1 MFAKNYQIGSNSQM
15 QKHTAITHNLDSFLS
30 AVRSKGRYC
39 FGLEELKTTLQL
51 SNKAANQALFRA
63 KSKSKIVQVRKS
75 FYAILTPEYLNRGML
90 PAYLFIDDLMAHLH
104 KRYYIGLLSAA
115 ALHGAAHQQPM
126 ETFVITQKPALR
138 PIKNKNLKIN
148 FMVKKDWADEFIVKK
163 KTEAG
168 YINVSSAELTALDLF
183 YYTGTISVSNI
194 VTILKELVEEIK
206 ASQLQKAATEFPQV
220 AALQRLGFI
229 MDEIL
234 KNQKLAAAVERALK
248 NKKTFPVAL
257 SNSKIKEGRFNNKW
271 KVFQNTVIEADI

>member
-1 MFAKNYQIGSNSQM
+1 M

-51 SNKAANQALFRA
+51 SDKAANQSLFRA
-63 KSKSKIVQVRKS
+63 KSKSKIVQVRKG

-90 PAYLFIDDLMAHLH
+90 PANLFIDDMMAHLH

-194 VTILKELVEEIK
+194 VTILTELIEEIK

-220 AALQRLGFI
+220 AAIQRLGFI
-229 MDEIL
+229 MDDIL
-234 KNQKLAAAVERALK
+234 KNEKLAAALERALK

-257 SNSKIKEGRFNNKW
+257 SNSKTKEGRFNNKW